1 MRILATSDLHCDLAA
16 TRAIVGAAGQ
26 ADVVVV
32 AGDLATKGQGAMTL
46 LDLLKTIPRPV
57 IIVPGN
63 HDRLAELRS
72 FCAGWR
78 NGHVLHGDGLRLQS
92 IPFFGLGAEV
102 SRSNDEVWNFAMS
115 EGQAARALADCPAGA
130 VLITHTPP
138 KGLCDRQQDGRHDGS
153 TAVLEVIKTKA
164 PRLHLCGHIH
174 AAFGQAEKVGDCTVH
189 NLGPS
194 LNWFTV

>member
-16 TRAIVGAAGQ
+16 TRAVVAAASQ

-32 AGDLATKGQGAMTL
+32 AGDLATKGQGAAPV

-57 IIVPGN
+57 ILVAGN
-63 HDRLAELRS
+63 HDRLAELRA

-78 NGHVLHGDGLRLQS
+78 EGHVLHGDSIRLQG
-92 IPFFGLGAEV
+92 IAFFGLGGETP
-102 SRSNDEVWNFAMS
+102 RSNEDVWNFAIS
-115 EGQAARALADCPAGA
+115 EVQAARALADCPVGA

-138 KGLCDRQQDGRHDGS
+138 KGLCDRQSDGRHDGS
-153 TAVLEVIKTKA
+153 KAVMTALQTKA

-174 AAFGQAEKVGDCTVH
+174 ASFGQSEKIGDCPVH

-194 LNWFTV
+194 INWFTV